1 MANRVSG
8 KRLVSISVYL
18 TEITYKAWT
27 ETLTAKELSM
37 CMLPVSSEELKSIEG
52 IDRKDCRLLPIQMPS
67 WWVSWYRQLSREDK
81 FRFAKLIEIRLRSL
95 GLVGGDV

>member
-8 KRLVSISVYL
+8 KRLVSTSVYL
-18 TEITYKAWT
+18 TEVVYNAWL
-27 ETLTAKELSM
+27 EKLTAKELSM
-37 CMLPVSSEELKSIEG
+37 CMLPVSEQEFKSMWNV
-52 IDRKDCRLLPIQMPS
+52 DRKDCRLLPIQMPS